1 MKLLI
6 PVRDAAILIRLVSF
20 GDVPSEK
27 RIFTLFKS
35 AKTLWW
41 YHNRS
46 GDFWP
51 QVRFRLIFSSGS
63 RHCQL
68 KFSLGS
74 GGGSIK
80 TRCIRLRRL
89 RNSNVILFSLQSAY
103 RRSPK
108 HSLIHNSK
116 SSSPKVRIVF
126 TTGDLDDI
134 EIGLSPCLHLRC
146 KCYTI

>member
-1 MKLLI
+1 MNFLI
-6 PVRDAAILIRLVSF
+6 SNRGTAILIRPGSF
-20 GDVPSEK
+20 GDVPKEEP
-27 RIFTLFKS
+27 IFTLLKS
-35 AKTLWW
+35 TQTLWW

-46 GDFWP
+46 CDFWL

-126 TTGDLDDI
+126 TTGDLDGI